1 MAAPGRD
8 RPAGSAAVIADLYPV
23 AGGAGHWWF
32 RFTVMLA
39 LSVVIAVLGLS
50 LNSDAVAIGA
60 MPPLMTPLIGTAAAL
75 VMGWPRR
82 QAQSGLAMVRRRARR
97 LFQI

>member
-1 MAAPGRD
+1 MAARSWLGWRPRAAIGPQGR
-8 RPAGSAAVIADLYPV
+8 RRIIADLYPV

-60 MPPLMTPLIGTAAAL
+60 I
-75 VMGWPRR
+75 PRSR
-82 QAQSGLAMVRRRARR
+82 
-97 LFQI
+97 